1 MVWTGYPTDMDAQH
15 LSCEVTRCPACGR
28 RSMVV
33 TYEGLADPANPA
45 RVAVWMPTHGSCE
58 HGCNTAQHVL
68 PGLAQE
74 AA

>member
-1 MVWTGYPTDMDAQH
+1 MDAQH

-45 RVAVWMPTHGSCE
+45 QVAVWMPTHGSCE

>member
-1 MVWTGYPTDMDAQH
+1 
-15 LSCEVTRCPACGR
+15 
-28 RSMVV
+28 MVV

>member
-1 MVWTGYPTDMDAQH
+1 MDAQY

-33 TYEGLADPANPA
+33 TYEGLADPAHPGE
-45 RVAVWMPTHGSCE
+45 VVVWMPTHGSCE
-58 HGCNTAQHVL
+58 HGCDTADHLL
-68 PGLAQE
+68 PGLSQD